1 MEVYLY
7 LSRLEI
13 ENNIN
18 NFAQSNATG
27 AVGVFGV
34 TVPAPVEE
42 GYKAKANRI
51 CKSWGISAPMI
62 K

>member
-1 MEVYLY
+1 MEVYLH
-7 LSRLEI
+7 LSLLEI
-13 ENNIN
+13 QNNIN

-27 AVGVFGV
+27 ARVFGV

-42 GYKAKANRI
+42 EYKAKANRI
-51 CKSWGISAPMI
+51 RKSLGNSATMI

>member
-27 AVGVFGV
+27 AGVFGV

>member
-27 AVGVFGV
+27 ARVFGV

-42 GYKAKANRI
+42 G
-51 CKSWGISAPMI
+51 
-62 K
+62 